1 MKLPKHLLV
10 LLLAAVGLCATQR
23 ADAQLVLTNGNFQN
37 TNGLTPTAGAPGW
50 YDGVPAGWTGVSS
63 TFNIINYSS
72 GNFGANLQTLSS
84 VASPF
89 TPLYQAVGSTPATGT
104 VTLTFNI
111 LGFSGTYGM
120 GAAIYNAT
128 PGGSPSTTWTALTNA
143 SYTEASGGFQTL
155 EALDVA
161 AGTPIAVGFWRWAG
175 SPGIDNV
182 SVTSVPEPSTYA
194 LLALGAAG
202 IGAHVVR
209 RRRR

>member
-1 MKLPKHLLV
+1 
-10 LLLAAVGLCATQR
+10 
-23 ADAQLVLTNGNFQN
+23 VLTNGNFQN